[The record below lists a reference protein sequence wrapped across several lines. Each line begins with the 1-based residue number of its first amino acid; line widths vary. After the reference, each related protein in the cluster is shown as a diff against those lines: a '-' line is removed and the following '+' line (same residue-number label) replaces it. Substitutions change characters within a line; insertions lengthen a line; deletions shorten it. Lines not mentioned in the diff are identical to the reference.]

1 MRKKSKA
8 LLLILFSVLLVDTGQ
23 LLLKA
28 GLNNLGSLDFSL
40 GIVSIFFSIFTNPF
54 VFFGVLFFV
63 ASSFFWLL
71 ALSKAHLSYA
81 FPILSLGYVIVFV
94 LSWVLFGEQISLL
107 RTFGLVTIVGGVLM
121 LART

>member
-1 MRKKSKA
+1 M
-8 LLLILFSVLLVDTGQ
+8 DTGQ
-23 LLLKA
+23 LLLKK
-28 GLNNLGSLDFSL
+28 GMNSLGALDFSI
-40 GIVSIFFSIFTNPF
+40 GIFSVFFSIFTNPF
-54 VFFGVLFFV
+54 VFFGVMFFV

-94 LSWVLFGEQISLL
+94 LSWVFFGEQISLL
-107 RTFGLVTIVGGVLM
+107 RTLGLVTIVGGVLM